1 MYKKDLDLE
10 RRWNVLLSDLQKV
23 IGKRPRDL
31 NGVLFLIGV
40 QELGRGAKA
49 FSKEEKQDLMH
60 IAICKVLSLSGYYE
74 LEGVDEDGWPHWKLV
89 RKLPHF
95 DLLEQEKL
103 LKMHIMEYFEKEYN
117 WSPPDLPAASG

>member
-1 MYKKDLDLE
+1 MYKRDLDLE
-10 RRWNVLLSDLQKV
+10 RKWNQLLSELTSIV
-23 IGKRPRDL
+23 GKRPKDL
-31 NGVLFLIGV
+31 NSVLFLIGV
-40 QELGRGAKA
+40 QELGKGKKV

-74 LEGVDEDGWPHWKLV
+74 LEGIDQEGWPHWKLV

-103 LKMHIMEYFEKEYN
+103 LKMQVIEYFQQEFE
-117 WSPPDLPAASG
+117 WPDNTQ